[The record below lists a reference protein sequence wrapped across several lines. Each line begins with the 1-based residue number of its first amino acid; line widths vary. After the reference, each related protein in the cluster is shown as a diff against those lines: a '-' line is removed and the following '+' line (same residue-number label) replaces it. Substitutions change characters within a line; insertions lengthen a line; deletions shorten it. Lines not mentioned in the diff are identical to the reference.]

1 MLVAAS
7 TACFPDLTLHQVME
21 RLNDLEYSRVEIQLN
36 EQGGHL
42 KPSDVLADVHHAI
55 AICQSTL
62 RMDVVGYEMISDPNG
77 PEYFD
82 RFEAC
87 CKLAKGT
94 KVVNVIVESSER
106 GTPFNEEVERLR
118 KLVGIAQN
126 EGVRVSMKT
135 MAGCLSE
142 DPDTV
147 TVLCD
152 NAPGLGL
159 TLDPSHYICGPF
171 AGRNFDKLMKYVHS
185 VHLRDTSP
193 TQLQVLVGQGEADF
207 GRIIQMLEKV
217 HYDRAL
223 VVHMQQLPDI
233 DFSSEMRKMRLLLES
248 LIL

>member
-7 TACFPDLTLHQVME
+7 TACFPDLSLHEVME

-36 EQGGHL
+36 ENGRHL
-42 KPSDVLADVHHAI
+42 RPSDVHADVQRAI
-55 AICQSTL
+55 AQCHDTL
-62 RMDVVGYEMISDPNG
+62 RMDVVGYEMISDPAA

-82 RFEAC
+82 HFASC
-87 CKLAKGT
+87 CKLAKAT

-118 KLVGIAQN
+118 KLVAIAQG

-135 MAGCLSE
+135 MSGCLSE

-171 AGRNFDKLMKYVHS
+171 AGRGYDKLMKYVYD

-207 GRIIQMLEKV
+207 GRIIQQLEKV
-217 HYDRAL
+217 RYDRAL
-223 VVHMQQLPDI
+223 TVHMLPLPDV

>member
-7 TACFPDLTLHQVME
+7 TACFPDLSLREVME
-21 RLNDLEYSRVEIQLN
+21 RLTDLEYSRVEIQLN
-36 EQGGHL
+36 ERGRHL
-42 KPSDVLADVHHAI
+42 KPSDVHADVQHSI
-55 AICQSTL
+55 AICTDTN
-62 RMDVVGYEMISDPNG
+62 RMDVVGYEIVDDANA

-82 RFEAC
+82 RFESI
-87 CKLAKGT
+87 CKLAKAT

-118 KLVGIAQN
+118 KLVTIAQG

-171 AGRNFDKLMKYVHS
+171 AGRSYDKLMKYVYG

-193 TQLQVLVGQGEADF
+193 TELQVLVGQGEADF
-207 GRIIQMLEKV
+207 GRTIQQLERV
-217 HYDRAL
+217 NYDRAL
-223 VVHMQQLPDI
+223 TVHMQQLPDI